1 MKLNREELKYLSQV
15 LSTTS
20 SFTIAKGE
28 QVEHV
33 TVSHKQIEQK
43 INDEIYR
50 LSV

>member
-15 LSTTS
+15 LS
-20 SFTIAKGE
+20 AKSP
-28 QVEHV
+28 QPKTDH
-33 TVSHKQIEQK
+33 TNHQKIEQK

>member
-15 LSTTS
+15 LATTT

-28 QVEHV
+28 QVDHV
-33 TVSHKQIEQK
+33 SVSHQKIKQK

-50 LSV
+50 LSA